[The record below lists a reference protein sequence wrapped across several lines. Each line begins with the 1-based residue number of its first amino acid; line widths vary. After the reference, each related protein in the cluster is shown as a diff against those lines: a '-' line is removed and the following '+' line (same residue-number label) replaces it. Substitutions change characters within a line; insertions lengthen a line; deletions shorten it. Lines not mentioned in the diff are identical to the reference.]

1 MERFLLSFIFVF
13 SFALPVFAQE
23 RVIEEVIVTS
33 TKKEES
39 VQDLPISIQALS
51 GDDLDERQIFDVQ
64 SLSQNVPGFVHSKAL
79 GSGTSIF
86 IRGFSLDWRCKY
98 RKLNCSWKNIW
109 TPRSSLP

>member
-51 GDDLDERQIFDVQ
+51 GDDLE
-64 SLSQNVPGFVHSKAL
+64 
-79 GSGTSIF
+79 
-86 IRGFSLDWRCKY
+86 
-98 RKLNCSWKNIW
+98 
-109 TPRSSLP
+109 